1 MAFSVNKNNNKKNIE
16 HFLQTREQ
24 LIYYKGFPSGSAVKN
39 PPINADVGL
48 IPGSG
53 RFTGEGN
60 GNPLQWVSAYYQWNA
75 YGLKI

>member
-1 MAFSVNKNNNKKNIE
+1 MIINKSEWLLVLKIIITKNVE
-16 HFLQTREQ
+16 LFLQTREQ
-24 LIYYKGFPSGSAVKN
+24 LIYFKGFPSGSAVKN

-60 GNPLQWVSAYYQWNA
+60 GNPLQWVSAYYQ
-75 YGLKI
+75 